1 MIRWIASLM
10 FLASAGAAWAGGHRL
25 TSTLVVG
32 APRADVWKAF
42 TTNDGARA
50 WMVAH
55 ADIDLKVG
63 GLMRTHYDPKGK
75 LGDENSIENTILS
88 FDPERMLSIKNTK
101 APKNFPFKKPI
112 QDMWTVI
119 YLEDAGTGKTKVS
132 VIGLGFTD
140 DEDSQKLRAFFQRG
154 NDLTLQRLQEH
165 FAKKEK

>member
-1 MIRWIASLM
+1 MIRWIASWM
-10 FLASAGAAWAGGHRL
+10 FLAVAGAASAGGNRL
-25 TSTLVVG
+25 TSALVID
-32 APRADVWKAF
+32 APRADVWKAL
-42 TTNDGARA
+42 TTKDGAQA

-75 LGDENSIENTILS
+75 LGDGGSIENTILS

-101 APKNFPFKKPI
+101 APKNFPFKKAI
-112 QDMWTVI
+112 QNMWTVI

-132 VIGLGFTD
+132 VIGVGYTE
-140 DEDSQKLRAFFQRG
+140 DEESQKLRAFFQRG
-154 NDLTLQRLQEH
+154 NELTLQRLQKY